1 MIPRKIV
8 KKFNTNQL
16 MSREDLNKLLKEY
29 SPQELLNMYMNWTI
43 NIYQK
48 DIQYLIDKRDSQNKT
63 SIERK
68 ESAFD
73 KLEMPE
79 AKEIL

>member
-16 MSREDLNKLLKEY
+16 MSRDDLNKLLKEY

-48 DIQYLIDKRDSQNKT
+48 DIQYLIDKRDSKNKT

>member
-48 DIQYLIDKRDSQNKT
+48 DIQYLIDKRDSKNKT